1 VCRALARPHPPLRHS
16 LKNIEPGTVPDDPPA
31 LVRALPD
38 EDRDAIVQRYW
49 RRDTP
54 ERSAEVLRISSV
66 ELKERE
72 NNALDYLEPH
82 LSSRMRSDSFDA
94 ILPTRLPKRVKSSAA
109 P

>member
-1 VCRALARPHPPLRHS
+1 MTRRRLSGPFLT
-16 LKNIEPGTVPDDPPA
+16 KIEMLSFSGG
-31 LVRALPD
+31 
-38 EDRDAIVQRYW
+38 W

-54 ERSAEVLRISSV
+54 ERSAEVLGISSV